1 MLYVSFVSFP
11 HDDGRTAASSVTDEE
26 IRLAEE
32 KFAES
37 LHLAQMGMHNIL
49 DNDVSWLPL
58 VHTHD
63 AAWQTSD
70 PIVVC
75 LQVEQ
80 ISQLASFAESLLEYH
95 KQCTDILKVLT
106 ETLHDKLVTR
116 LVALAFFCYFSR
128 TAHGKLKAA
137 E

>member
-58 VHTHD
+58 VHAHD
-63 AAWQTSD
+63 AA
-70 PIVVC
+70 
-75 LQVEQ
+75 
-80 ISQLASFAESLLEYH
+80 
-95 KQCTDILKVLT
+95 
-106 ETLHDKLVTR
+106 
-116 LVALAFFCYFSR
+116 
-128 TAHGKLKAA
+128 
-137 E
+137 

>member
-1 MLYVSFVSFP
+1 MYC
-11 HDDGRTAASSVTDEE
+11 RMTNKWT
-26 IRLAEE
+26 
-32 KFAES
+32 
-37 LHLAQMGMHNIL
+37 
-49 DNDVSWLPL
+49 
-58 VHTHD
+58 
-63 AAWQTSD
+63 D

-116 LVALAFFCYFSR
+116 LVALAFFCYFLGRAMGS
-128 TAHGKLKAA
+128 
-137 E
+137 